1 MMERARAKLVV
12 GNWKMHGTPS
22 ETEARLMEIISRLGN
37 EASDAAAGARVEIVI
52 APPFTSLPLASRL
65 LAGTGI
71 GLCAQD
77 CHWEEEGPYT
87 GETSARML
95 AEIGCTF
102 VILGHSERRELCGET
117 DQRIA
122 RKAVM
127 ALFWGLTPV
136 ICVGEKRDER
146 DSGRAEMVVEAQLK
160 RCLEE
165 VKLDR
170 GRRLAIAY
178 EPVWAIG
185 TGRQPSPSDVR
196 SVHQVIRDEL
206 VGTFGETRGGAL
218 PILYGGSVTPFNV
231 APMVSPDVA
240 DGVLAGGAS
249 LKPDSFLGIIRQVR
263 LSAAQRS

>member
-1 MMERARAKLVV
+1 MSPAIAPLVV

-22 ETEARLMEIISRLGN
+22 ETEERLMEIVSRLAKESGQPG
-37 EASDAAAGARVEIVI
+37 SLVEIVI
-52 APPFTSLPLASRL
+52 APPFTSLPMAARM

-77 CHWEEEGPYT
+77 CHWEEEGPWT
-87 GETSARML
+87 GEISARML
-95 AEIGCTF
+95 AEIGCSH
-102 VILGHSERRELCGET
+102 VILGHSERREFAGET
-117 DQRIA
+117 DHRIA
-122 RKAVM
+122 RKAIM
-127 ALFWGLTPV
+127 ALFWGLTPI
-136 ICVGEKRDER
+136 ICVGEKRIER
-146 DSGRAEMVVEAQLK
+146 DTGRAEMVVEAQLK

-185 TGRQPSPSDVR
+185 TGSQPSPADVR

-206 VGTFGETRGGAL
+206 AGTFGKTRAKEL
-218 PILYGGSVTPFNV
+218 PVLYGGSVTPFNV
-231 APMVSPDVA
+231 APMVSGDVA

-263 LSAAQRS
+263 QSSAE

>member
-1 MMERARAKLVV
+1 MSEAGAPLVV

-22 ETEARLMEIISRLGN
+22 ETEERLMEIVSRLGK
-37 EASDAAAGARVEIVI
+37 ESTEPGRSVEVVI
-52 APPFTSLPLASRL
+52 APPFTSLPLAARL
-65 LAGTGI
+65 LASTGI

-87 GETSARML
+87 GEVSARML

-102 VILGHSERRELCGET
+102 VILGHSERREFAGET
-117 DQRIA
+117 DRRIA
-122 RKAVM
+122 RKAAM
-127 ALFWGLTPV
+127 ALFWGLTPI

-146 DSGRAEMVVEAQLK
+146 DSGRAEIVVEAQLE
-160 RCLEE
+160 RCLDE
-165 VKLDR
+165 VKLDA

-185 TGRQPSPSDVR
+185 TGKQPAASDVR
-196 SVHQVIRDEL
+196 SVHQIIRDEL
-206 VGTFGETRGGAL
+206 TGTFGAARGGKL

-231 APMVSPDVA
+231 APMVSHDVA

-249 LKPDSFLGIIRQVR
+249 LEPDSFLGIIRQVR
-263 LSAAQRS
+263 AAAA

>member
-1 MMERARAKLVV
+1 
-12 GNWKMHGTPS
+12 
-22 ETEARLMEIISRLGN
+22 MEIISRIGK
-37 EASDAAAGARVEIVI
+37 ETAEPGPRVETVI
-52 APPFTSLPLASRL
+52 APPFTSLPMAARL

-77 CHWEEEGPYT
+77 CHWEEAGPYT
-87 GETSARML
+87 GEISARML

-102 VILGHSERRELCGET
+102 VILGHSERREFAGET
-117 DQRIA
+117 DHRIA

-127 ALFWGLTPV
+127 ALFWGLTPI
-136 ICVGEKRDER
+136 ICVGEKRIER
-146 DSGRAEMVVEAQLK
+146 DSGHAEMVVEAQLK

-165 VKLDR
+165 VKLDP
-170 GRRLAIAY
+170 GRRLAVAY

-185 TGRQPSPSDVR
+185 TGHQPTPADVR

-206 VGTFGETRGGAL
+206 AGTYGAKRGSEL

-231 APMVSPDVA
+231 APMLAPDVA

-263 LSAAQRS
+263 LSATPE